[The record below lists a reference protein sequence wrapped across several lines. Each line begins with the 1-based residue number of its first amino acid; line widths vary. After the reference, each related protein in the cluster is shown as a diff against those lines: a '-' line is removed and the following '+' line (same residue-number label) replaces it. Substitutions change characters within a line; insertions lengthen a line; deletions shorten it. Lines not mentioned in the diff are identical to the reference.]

1 MRIML
6 IGSGGREHAL
16 AWKIRQSEMVE
27 EVLCVPGNGGLK
39 AEPKVRCLKEPGTQ
53 AEWLEL
59 ARAEG
64 VDLVVIGPE
73 AHLVNGLAGAFR
85 AAGIAAVGPDADA
98 AALEGSKVFAKLF
111 MRRHG
116 IPTADFQ
123 VFTDHQSAVAFLE
136 ANRRPLVVKADGL
149 AAGKGVFPCRDT
161 AEALA
166 AIQRIMQERA
176 FGEAGASVVIEEF
189 LEGEEASCIALTDGR
204 NIRLLASSQDHKRL
218 LDGDRGPNTGGMGA
232 YSPAPV
238 LSQEL
243 EARVVEEVFRPVV
256 EGMRKDGR
264 HFSGILY
271 AGLMIDGAE
280 LKVLEYNVR
289 FGDPETQA
297 LLPRLRSDLVPALAA
312 VAGMGGDLKKVELDW
327 SEDAC
332 VCVVMASE
340 GYPGPV
346 TRDVPIEGLE
356 AAGALAQSV
365 VFHAGTRFEAGR
377 HLTSG
382 GRVLGVCGL
391 GVDVAV
397 AVERSYGAVDR
408 IHFDGAFFRR
418 DIAHRALTRRT

>member
-16 AWKIRQSEMVE
+16 AWKIRQSDMVD

-39 AEPKVRCLKEPGTQ
+39 AEPKVRCLKEPGTE
-53 AEWLEL
+53 AEWMEL
-59 ARAEG
+59 ARAEW

-73 AHLVNGLAGAFR
+73 AHLVSGLAGAFR

-98 AALEGSKVFAKLF
+98 AALEGSKVFAKRF

-123 VFTDHQSAVAFLE
+123 VFTDPQSAMAFLE

-161 AEALA
+161 AEALS
-166 AIQRIMQERA
+166 AIQRIMQERT

-189 LEGEEASCIALTDGR
+189 LEGEEASCIALTDGE

-238 LSQEL
+238 LSREL

-256 EGMRKDGR
+256 EGMRKDGT
-264 HFSGILY
+264 HFSGVLY
-271 AGLMIDGAE
+271 AGLMIDGTE

-312 VAGMGGDLKKVELDW
+312 VGGMGGDLKNVELDW

-346 TRDVPIEGLE
+346 TRDISIEGLE
-356 AAGALAQSV
+356 AAGALEQVV
-365 VFHAGTRFEAGR
+365 VFHAGTRFDAGR

-391 GVDVAV
+391 GPDVAV
-397 AVERSYGAVDR
+397 AVERTYEAVDSL
-408 IHFDGAFFRR
+408 HFDGAFFRR